1 MPTMF
6 RIDGLRV
13 VIWPNDHRPAHV
25 HVIGAEA
32 EAVFIVHCL
41 GDSPEL
47 RESFGF
53 RLAVINQVAEALVA
67 EDLPTV
73 TGALCDERRKFMAI
87 IEQELLLAEQRMAT
101 SREEGYAMAA
111 RYDHRRGRVIVAL
124 NTGVELAFR
133 VRLVEGLADAPP
145 ESLSKIEI
153 TPTGLGLHWPRLDT
167 DLSIAGLLHGVFGSK
182 AWMARE
188 LGAQGGR
195 VRTTAKAAAVRA
207 NGARGGRPRKRSRTA
222 DEGHRGADLPDP
234 LALIPN
240 SLKSPGEACHRP

>member
-1 MPTMF
+1 LSGRF
-6 RIDGLRV
+6 
-13 VIWPNDHRPAHV
+13 
-25 HVIGAEA
+25 
-32 EAVFIVHCL
+32 
-41 GDSPEL
+41 PEL

-124 NTGVELAFR
+124 ITGVELAFR

-167 DLSIAGLLHGVFGSK
+167 DLSIAGSCMACSARKHGWRASWGRKVGVC
-182 AWMARE
+182 AR
-188 LGAQGGR
+188 LPRRLRCARTVPAADGR
-195 VRTTAKAAAVRA
+195 EKDP
-207 NGARGGRPRKRSRTA
+207 GRQTK
-222 DEGHRGADLPDP
+222 DIEG
-234 LALIPN
+234 LI
-240 SLKSPGEACHRP
+240 SQTR